1 VEDATFF
8 TVSDAGFFVGTL
20 ALLNSLRLSGNRGKL
35 VVVDRGLTE
44 EQRSRLEAAAAVVAP
59 PDAVAGAH
67 PLAGKPPADLLG
79 ASGIV
84 VLIDSDMLVTRS
96 LQAELDEARRGKL
109 VVFPDHEVTRER
121 RFEEWQALFELA
133 APPRAQRYVN
143 AGFLAFSLDDWPGF
157 LERWRRACERIPTA
171 EIMRDPRSP
180 FYASDQDALN
190 AILMSEVAADRIAIR
205 PEWHSVHPDGL
216 IETEVVDERT
226 LRCRLRG
233 EETALLH
240 FSLRPKVWQRRGA
253 GRVHRDD
260 AYLRLLPRVLF
271 ARDVAVRAQP
281 RQVPI
286 WARPRGRPFVHAL
299 HYLNRVRFLLGR
311 KEVRLSAVR
320 GGWLGSDE

>member
-20 ALLNSLRLSGNRGKL
+20 ALLNSLRLSGNRGEL

-96 LQAELDEARRGKL
+96 LEPELEEARRGKL

-133 APPRAQRYVN
+133 APPRAQRYAN
-143 AGFLAFSLDDWPGF
+143 AGFVAFSLDHWPGF
-157 LERWRRACERIPTA
+157 LERWRRTCELIPRA
-171 EIMRDPRSP
+171 EIMRDPESP
-180 FYASDQDALN
+180 FYAADQDALN
-190 AILMSEVAADRIAIR
+190 AILMSEVAPEQAVIR
-205 PEWHSVHPDGL
+205 PEWQSVHPDGL

-233 EETALLH
+233 GETALLH
-240 FSLRPKVWQRRGA
+240 FSLRPKIWDRRGA

-260 AYLRLLPRVLF
+260 AYLRLLPRVVF
-271 ARDVAVRAQP
+271 GSDVAVRARP
-281 RQVPI
+281 REVPV
-286 WARPRGRPFVHAL
+286 WARPHRRPFVHAI
-299 HYLNRVRFLLGR
+299 HYVNRMLFLLR
-311 KEVRLSAVR
+311 R
-320 GGWLGSDE
+320 

>member
-1 VEDATFF
+1 VGDATFF

-20 ALLNSLRLSGNRGKL
+20 ALLNSLRLSGNRGEL

-59 PDAVAGAH
+59 PAEVAETH

-84 VLIDSDMLVTRS
+84 VLIDSDMIVTRS
-96 LQAELDEARRGKL
+96 LEPELEDARRGRL

-133 APPRAQRYVN
+133 APPRPQRYVN
-143 AGFLAFSLDDWPGF
+143 AGFVAFSVDHWPAF
-157 LERWRRACERIPTA
+157 LARWRHACEQIPRV

-180 FYASDQDALN
+180 FYAADQDALN
-190 AILMSEVAADRIAIR
+190 AILMSEVAPEQTAIG
-205 PEWHSVHPDGL
+205 PEWQSVHPDGL
-216 IETEVVDERT
+216 VETDVLDERT

-240 FSLRPKVWQRRGA
+240 FSLRPKLWEWRAVR
-253 GRVHRDD
+253 RVHRDD

-271 ARDVAVRAQP
+271 GSDVAVRARP
-281 RQVPI
+281 REVPM
-286 WARPRGRPFVHAL
+286 WARPHGRAL
-299 HYLNRVRFLLGR
+299 VRAIHYVNRVLFLLKR
-311 KEVRLSAVR
+311 
-320 GGWLGSDE
+320 